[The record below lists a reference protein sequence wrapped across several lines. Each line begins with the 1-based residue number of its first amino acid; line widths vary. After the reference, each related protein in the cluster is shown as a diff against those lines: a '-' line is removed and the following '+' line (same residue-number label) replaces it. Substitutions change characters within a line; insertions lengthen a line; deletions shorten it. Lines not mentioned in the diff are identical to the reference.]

1 LRKEAEDRKSIARS
15 ASILFERTRKAEW
28 GMEKEAEMEAQGDW
42 LRRGGWDKWDLDV
55 AVSPVLQA
63 EQEQA

>member
-1 LRKEAEDRKSIARS
+1 
-15 ASILFERTRKAEW
+15 
-28 GMEKEAEMEAQGDW
+28 MEKEAEMEAQGDW